1 MDVDCNL
8 TGLQRP
14 YNHKPVILQF
24 CFVFCDSLGEKKL
37 RKKKKPLSLADL
49 AGPCSFSLCWHL
61 IKNCR
66 NRKSPFSPFWE
77 YMKEGEFPRRMD
89 LQLYPHMINIT
100 QGGLCT
106 GSSMSNYGP
115 TVSDWEQTSCQRL
128 PGEEL
133 HRHGTQALHVGA
145 GWCHHR
151 PDFMTLSPQLIE
163 QVRLFSM
170 VRPAG
175 NEPSRNTAGI
185 WDSASI
191 NANRGEAYSL
201 FYFHVFKA
209 THVYQ
214 THNDTHDLTDD
225 IYSMSTFAVLWR
237 ADADSS
243 PSPSLKEFQGLH
255 VLPHL
260 PVRHISQPRHSR
272 GCSPGQP

>member
-1 MDVDCNL
+1 
-8 TGLQRP
+8 
-14 YNHKPVILQF
+14 
-24 CFVFCDSLGEKKL
+24 
-37 RKKKKPLSLADL
+37 
-49 AGPCSFSLCWHL
+49 
-61 IKNCR
+61 
-66 NRKSPFSPFWE
+66 
-77 YMKEGEFPRRMD
+77 MKEGEFPRRMD

-175 NEPSRNTAGI
+175 NKPSRNSAGI

-209 THVYQ
+209 THVAKHI
-214 THNDTHDLTDD
+214 TIPMT
-225 IYSMSTFAVLWR
+225 
-237 ADADSS
+237 
-243 PSPSLKEFQGLH
+243 SLMIFT
-255 VLPHL
+255 VCRHL
-260 PVRHISQPRHSR
+260 LYCEEQMQIHHPP
-272 GCSPGQP
+272 PL